1 MPENTIEA
9 MERALDFPITTL
21 EFDVVMSKDGQIIV
35 SHEPWVSP
43 EICSG
48 PGIDKAR
55 PKAVNIYKLNA
66 GELAAYDCGS
76 APHPRFPQQQKLAV
90 RKPTLRELIEKTE
103 ALVTQRKL
111 RMNYNIEIKSTLE
124 DEKTGY
130 QPDIATFTD
139 AVVKEIRAKL
149 SLDRFSVQSF
159 DWRVLRYL
167 HKSHPGVQTVALIE
181 GSFEAQAVLGE
192 LGFSPT
198 VFSPYFKFLTKKDVS
213 FFQAKSIKVI
223 PWTVNEVSDMEA
235 LRRLGVDGIITDY
248 PDRIRAVKTS
258 P

>member
-1 MPENTIEA
+1 
-9 MERALDFPITTL
+9 
-21 EFDVVMSKDGQIIV
+21 
-35 SHEPWVSP
+35 
-43 EICSG
+43 
-48 PGIDKAR
+48 
-55 PKAVNIYKLNA
+55 
-66 GELAAYDCGS
+66 S

-90 RKPTLRELIEKTE
+90 RKPTLRELLEKTE
-103 ALVTQRKL
+103 ALVTQREL

-130 QPDIATFTD
+130 QPDIVTFTD
-139 AVVKEIRAKL
+139 AVVKEIRARL

-167 HKSHPGVQTVALIE
+167 HKSYPGVQTVALIE
-181 GSFEAQAVLGE
+181 GPYEAQAALRK
-192 LGFSPT
+192 LGFRPT

-213 FFQAKSIKVI
+213 FFQAKNIKVI